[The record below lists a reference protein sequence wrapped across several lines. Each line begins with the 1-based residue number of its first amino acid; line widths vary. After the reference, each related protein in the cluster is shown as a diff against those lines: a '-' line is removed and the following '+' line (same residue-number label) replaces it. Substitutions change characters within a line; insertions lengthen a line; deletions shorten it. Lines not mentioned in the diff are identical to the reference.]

1 MLTVLDGRRVG
12 LNQMA
17 GEGRLSEVRVERRDL
32 GWIGNVDGRR
42 EGRKTRRNSGVWEEI
57 TRWRIVKER
66 KLLKCRVRLVAIL
79 RRLCCTGPEALLKVG
94 RRTGASKLGIAGSAI
109 LN

>member
-1 MLTVLDGRRVG
+1 
-12 LNQMA
+12 MA
-17 GEGRLSEVRVERRDL
+17 DEGRLSEVRVERRDL

-79 RRLCCTGPEALLKVG
+79 RWSLLILSY
-94 RRTGASKLGIAGSAI
+94 SKIIYYRKFENFTLIIISLAFFDQFMKIA
-109 LN
+109 